1 MLKEQS
7 KEVRELRECVFKPT
21 TKLSVETRPR
31 LYDERKDPHAAATDP
46 AFGATTLRAYVNEEK
61 ATRCTFQPRLVS
73 KKPAETDAA
82 REEVHER
89 LFKQRHDKHAKIEAK
104 KREKEDEEQRALE
117 SARRGFLKQK
127 ERQAKE
133 LARQARGLVPTHSTR
148 QARWYP
154 GQILE
159 AHPDG
164 TYDVR
169 YDDGR
174 YVDEEQR
181 VERRYIRKRGE
192 RASEAER
199 DIDEAGGGGGADALR
214 AAESYGEQRLPH
226 MPGDRVEVR
235 LACAH
240 VGAPQGPAHS
250 DSHVARIR
258 EAKEKREEVERSLNV
273 AK

>member
-1 MLKEQS
+1 MTTVAGFDDDDMPPRPGGIDSERPRS
-7 KEVRELRECVFKPT
+7 ISNEVRPDGTLPPVNLDAVLLRVDENSKQRTTQSGMSSARKGSLLTTPRPVPQEARGDLTAAAEEGDAERLRE
-21 TKLSVETRPR
+21 L
-31 LYDERKDPHAAATDP
+31 
-46 AFGATTLRAYVNEEK
+46 
-61 ATRCTFQPRLVS
+61 
-73 KKPAETDAA
+73 
-82 REEVHER
+82 
-89 LFKQRHDKHAKIEAK
+89 
-104 KREKEDEEQRALE
+104 
-117 SARRGFLKQK
+117 
-127 ERQAKE
+127 
-133 LARQARGLVPTHSTR
+133 
-148 QARWYP
+148 
-154 GQILE
+154 LE